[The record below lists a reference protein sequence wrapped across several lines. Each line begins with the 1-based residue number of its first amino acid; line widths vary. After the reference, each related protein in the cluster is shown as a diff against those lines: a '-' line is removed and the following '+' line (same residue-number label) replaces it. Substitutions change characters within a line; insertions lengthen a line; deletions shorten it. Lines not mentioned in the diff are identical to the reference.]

1 MQKIEMIFKNHG
13 GYAYLRDLK
22 DAGVHT
28 DTIRENLRNGIIE
41 KIKPGLYK
49 WVDMPLLTEQ
59 SMISACLAMPQ
70 AIICLHSALSYYELT
85 TTLPSEIMI
94 ALPFGIKPTKF
105 FYPPVWVFH
114 FKDYLYSLGATT
126 INTDNGS
133 FRVYDAEKTIIDCF
147 RFRRKLGLDVAME
160 GLKEYLRR
168 SDANINK
175 LTQYA
180 QKARIYAV
188 VTPYIEAMAAR

>member
-1 MQKIEMIFKNHG
+1 MQKIEMIFINHG
-13 GYAYLRDLK
+13 GYADLRDLK

-28 DTIRENLRNGIIE
+28 DTIRENLGNGIIE

-49 WVDMPLLTEQ
+49 WVDMPQFTEQ
-59 SMISACLAMPQ
+59 SLISACLAMPQ
-70 AIICLHSALSYYELT
+70 AVICLHSALSYYELT
-85 TTLPSEIMI
+85 MTLPSEIMI
-94 ALPFGIKPTKF
+94 ALPFGFKPTKF
-105 FYPPVWVFH
+105 FYPPVLVFH
-114 FKDYLYSLGATT
+114 FKDQLYSLGATT
-126 INTDNGS
+126 IATDNGS
-133 FRVYDAEKTIIDCF
+133 FRVYDTEKTIIDCF

-188 VTPYIEAMAAR
+188 VMHYIEAIIVK